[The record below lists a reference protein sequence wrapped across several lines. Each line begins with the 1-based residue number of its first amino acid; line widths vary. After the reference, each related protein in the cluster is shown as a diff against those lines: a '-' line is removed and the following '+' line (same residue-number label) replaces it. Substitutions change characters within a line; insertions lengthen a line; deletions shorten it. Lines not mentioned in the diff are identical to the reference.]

1 MLLSLQQALPQTW
14 RDTFQLLASGFTWTL
29 ELSKPVLDF
38 ALFGSTP
45 WERVFKAVLIVLPC
59 FVLVVGMMCTMASLY
74 TLPFRSG
81 RGGFLVAVVMSWWD
95 WLRMTWFYWA
105 GLLRF
110 VLVALGWIWGLL
122 KLAGS
127 LFLRFVKFIFT
138 RPLALLD
145 WATRQ
150 YFQPGVPWLAFI
162 FIIFWSA
169 LEATI
174 FTFTLRP
181 TITEVLADLTGSEL
195 SGWGVSLILWPFLFI
210 LISGSFAAIQALS
223 DAIKAKK
230 TSQIVSMALVEGF
243 VMFFEVMFLYRE
255 LIDAITPWIS
265 SQTGFQLGFFSTLT
279 LASFGWV
286 GVRAMTWFLRPV
298 RHAGAARHSGAQ
310 EHRGRPRRCR
320 GGRPDRARFLEGPD
334 RRAQARGGVVQEG
347 STRGVRAD
355 VAASAAAR
363 RRDGELR
370 GGRDPRPSHLHAAVP
385 EPGPALGQH
394 APALA
399 QWQARGPR
407 ERRMSA
413 RRGWRRIVL
422 AAVAAAACGGGTEQQ
437 QPAKP
442 ANWTMVIGIDVS
454 GSFRDA
460 KLYDDAAEF
469 AGYYLYAHL
478 HGLGGL
484 RVPTAVFVGPIGG
497 ARASEPKP
505 FHPINDL
512 QGRTVERIAS
522 DLRLWFPATDTY
534 TDFNAFFNASR
545 SS

>member
-265 SQTGFQLGFFSTLT
+265 SQTGFQLGR
-279 LASFGWV
+279 FGTPALL
-286 GVRAMTWFLRPV
+286 GILERKNI
-298 RHAGAARHSGAQ
+298 AGAHGGA
-310 EHRGRPRRCR
+310 
-320 GGRPDRARFLEGPD
+320 
-334 RRAQARGGVVQEG
+334 
-347 STRGVRAD
+347 
-355 VAASAAAR
+355 
-363 RRDGELR
+363 
-370 GGRDPRPSHLHAAVP
+370 
-385 EPGPALGQH
+385 
-394 APALA
+394 
-399 QWQARGPR
+399 
-407 ERRMSA
+407 
-413 RRGWRRIVL
+413 
-422 AAVAAAACGGGTEQQ
+422 AAVAPIE
-437 QPAKP
+437 PDFWK
-442 ANWTMVIGIDVS
+442 
-454 GSFRDA
+454 
-460 KLYDDAAEF
+460 
-469 AGYYLYAHL
+469 
-478 HGLGGL
+478 
-484 RVPTAVFVGPIGG
+484 GPIDALKREAEWFKKEAREVFELMSLPVLQLG
-497 ARASEPKP
+497 AAMVNFAVVVILGHPTFTLPFRSLDQLLASTPLLSHSGKHVVP
-505 FHPINDL
+505 
-512 QGRTVERIAS
+512 GSA
-522 DLRLWFPATDTY
+522 A
-534 TDFNAFFNASR
+534 
-545 SS
+545 